1 MVSSSFYVF
10 LFSIYT
16 HRHRSVNKK
25 DDQKISR
32 HFSPRETVQ
41 IERDVSFIDSQK
53 GQMESW
59 LVAVG
64 DFSYLAVT

>member
-1 MVSSSFYVF
+1 MKLWFLPLFTSFS
-10 LFSIYT
+10 FSIYT

-53 GQMESW
+53 GQMES
-59 LVAVG
+59 
-64 DFSYLAVT
+64 